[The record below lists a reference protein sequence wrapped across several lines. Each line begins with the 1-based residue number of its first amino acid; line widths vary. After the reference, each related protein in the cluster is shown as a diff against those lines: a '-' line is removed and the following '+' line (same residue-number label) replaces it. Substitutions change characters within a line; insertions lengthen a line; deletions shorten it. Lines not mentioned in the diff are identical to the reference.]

1 MLRRLSPAPGASP
14 LPLRELAIVMEALGI
29 GLVFQHALDPDG
41 VPMRLQAEVL
51 LRLLGGSPHVR
62 PPSDELEPTPDAD

>member
-1 MLRRLSPAPGASP
+1 
-14 LPLRELAIVMEALGI
+14 MEALGI